1 MVIGVIQASA
11 SHRDGNDSI
20 KSLHF
25 WGRIKIHNIPI
36 GVFTIFFGLE
46 TLQIDDQNITVL
58 ERDRLKGA
66 KLKTLILSENKID
79 TIPDHIFGDIPNSRI
94 LHFSNNKLRIVH
106 RLAFAGVPDLNKVY
120 LNFNEIETIEDGAL
134 SLPKLE
140 YLNLQVNKLKAGA
153 HNLRKIILTWNSIAH
168 IGNGFDGSTKLEEID
183 LSVNNIESMDDG
195 ALTLPNLVKLDLGY
209 NKLKL
214 LNDSVLSGASYLKK
228 LNLER
233 NSLTHVG
240 YAFNSSNKLEVVLIS
255 SNCIKAV

>member
-1 MVIGVIQASA
+1 MLFKLVPATVTVNCDIFAIGVCTVRNAVEIGSKDSLAFLV
-11 SHRDGNDSI
+11 DGNDSI

-58 ERDRLKGA
+58 ERDRLKGT

-79 TIPDHIFGDIPNSRI
+79 TIPDHIFGDIPNLRI
-94 LHFSNNKLRIVH
+94 LHLSNNKLRIVH

-140 YLNLQVNKLKAGA
+140 YLNLQVNKVKVIDIAGA
-153 HNLRKIILTWNSIAH
+153 
-168 IGNGFDGSTKLEEID
+168 
-183 LSVNNIESMDDG
+183 
-195 ALTLPNLVKLDLGY
+195 
-209 NKLKL
+209 
-214 LNDSVLSGASYLKK
+214 
-228 LNLER
+228 
-233 NSLTHVG
+233 
-240 YAFNSSNKLEVVLIS
+240 
-255 SNCIKAV
+255 